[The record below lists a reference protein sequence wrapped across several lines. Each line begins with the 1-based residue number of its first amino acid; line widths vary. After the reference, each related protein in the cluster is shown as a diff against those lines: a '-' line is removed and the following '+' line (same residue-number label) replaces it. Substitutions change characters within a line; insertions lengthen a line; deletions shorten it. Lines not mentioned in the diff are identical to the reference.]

1 MATQEVL
8 EWYRRR
14 TLTPSHSIEDLVA
27 LKQAKGSSL
36 AVCLPALNEEATIG
50 PICATVVGE
59 LRDSGLVDELL
70 VIDTGST
77 DGTRQAASEAGARV
91 YLAHEVLPGEPPGS
105 VRGGKGEALWKSLAL
120 VRSELVVWLDSDTH
134 NFSSH
139 FVTALAGPLLDDASI
154 VFTKGYYH
162 RPLSTP
168 GGLTTGGARVTE
180 ILVRPLLQLLHPS
193 LTGFVQPLS
202 GEYGGRV
209 EALREIP
216 FWSGYGVDI
225 GLLLQLERRFGL
237 EAMAQV
243 DLGTRVHRNRDVPS
257 LGRMAFQVA
266 TALLSELEESG
277 QVKLPAD
284 AAHELLQFSAG
295 SASPDPLD
303 HDLEMVRFSPS
314 AAHSSP

>member
-1 MATQEVL
+1 MARNQAL
-8 EWYRRR
+8 DWYRRR
-14 TLTPSHSIEDLVA
+14 TLAPQHSTEELVA
-27 LKQAKGSSL
+27 LKESKGSSV

-50 PICATVVGE
+50 RICATVVDE
-59 LRDSGLVDELL
+59 LQGSGLVDELL

-77 DGTRQAASEAGARV
+77 DRTATTASEAGARV
-91 YLAHEVLPGEPPGS
+91 YLADEVLPGHPPS
-105 VRGGKGEALWKSLAL
+105 EVRGGKGEALWKSLTL

-139 FVTALAGPLLDDASI
+139 FVTALAGPLLDDGSI
-154 VFTKGYYH
+154 VFTKGFYH
-162 RPLSTP
+162 RPISTP

-193 LTGFVQPLS
+193 LIGFVQPLS

-209 EALREIP
+209 EALRQIP

-237 EAMAQV
+237 DAMAQV
-243 DLGTRVHRNRDVPS
+243 DLGTRIHRNRDVSS
-257 LGRMAFQVA
+257 LGRMAFQVG

-277 QVKLPAD
+277 RVTLPTD
-284 AAHELLQFSAG
+284 MGHELLQFSGGAL
-295 SASPDPLD
+295 SPEPLS
-303 HDLEMVRFSPS
+303 HDLEVVRFPPA
-314 AAHSSP
+314 AAHSSL